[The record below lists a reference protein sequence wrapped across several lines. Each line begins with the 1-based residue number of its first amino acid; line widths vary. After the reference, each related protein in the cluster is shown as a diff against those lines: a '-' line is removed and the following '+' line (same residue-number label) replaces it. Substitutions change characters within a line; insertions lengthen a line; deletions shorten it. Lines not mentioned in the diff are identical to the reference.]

1 MPKGEIKMYGIMRVE
16 KRGRA
21 DVYGIQLEANRTVEQ
36 HEKGL
41 DFDKSDIDWNKTRDN
56 IFLIQTEK
64 WNKEITKVTKQIES
78 ETGKKTRKDAVV
90 LLDGLFTASPEFFEG
105 KTTQEIKKY
114 FEDCLDFYVKE
125 YCQGDETRVLNAVIH
140 LDEATPHMQVASIPV
155 YTSESG
161 NRLNAK
167 IIMGNKTD
175 YRKRQDRFFDA
186 VSCKYGLERGEPA
199 SAVNDKVH
207 TTKREWQAAT
217 QEETIEKNNKVL
229 AEQKKE
235 YIDTQKKLQDTA
247 DKIDLLTTEVV
258 DNLKVNKVSDI
269 LNRDTVTVDRK
280 SYESIKAVNENL
292 TQKVKNII
300 EAENIEEK
308 EAELQQIKYEIRQA
322 TARRDEIESDYLKMK
337 SYIIENESNLDLTI
351 KNAHLEME
359 NNSLREEN
367 KLLKNVIK
375 QVSDF
380 IERHNLPE
388 PIKRG
393 VKEIID
399 TLQSKRTSRG
409 IHR

>member
-1 MPKGEIKMYGIMRVE
+1 MYGIMRVE

-41 DFDKSDIDWNKTRDN
+41 EFDKSDIDWGKTDDN
-56 IFLIQTEK
+56 IFLVQTEQ
-64 WNKEITKVTKQIES
+64 WNREITKAIKRIET
-78 ETGKKTRKDAVV
+78 ETEKKTRKDAVV

-140 LDEATPHMQVASIPV
+140 LDETTPHMQVASIPV

-175 YRKRQDRFFDA
+175 YRKRQDRFFEA
-186 VSCKYGLERGEPA
+186 VSEKYGLERGEPA
-199 SAVNDKVH
+199 SAINDKVH

-217 QEETIEKNNKVL
+217 QEETIEKNNKAL

-235 YIDTQKKLQDTA
+235 YIYTQKKLQDTA

-280 SYESIKAVNENL
+280 SYESLKAVNDNIN
-292 TQKVKNII
+292 KSVKTIT

-308 EAELQQIKYEIRQA
+308 KAELQQIKYEIRQA
-322 TARRDEIESDYLKMK
+322 RSERDEIKNDYANMK
-337 SYIIENESNLDLTI
+337 GYLSANKGNLELTI
-351 KNAHLEME
+351 SNARLEQE
-359 NNSLREEN
+359 ND
-367 KLLKNVIK
+367 LLKNENELLKVAIVK
-375 QVSDF
+375 VSDF
-380 IERHNLPE
+380 IEKHNIPE
-388 PIKRG
+388 TIKRG
-393 VKEIID
+393 VQEIIGS
-399 TLQSKRTSRG
+399 LKQKQAKRD

>member
-1 MPKGEIKMYGIMRVE
+1 MYGIMRVE

-41 DFDKSDIDWNKTRDN
+41 EFDKSDIDWNRTRDN
-56 IFLIQTEK
+56 IFLVQTEQ
-64 WNKEITKVTKQIES
+64 WNREITKEIKRIET

-140 LDEATPHMQVASIPV
+140 LDETTPHMQVASIPS
-155 YTSESG
+155 YTSEAG

-175 YRKRQDRFFDA
+175 YRKRQDRFFEA
-186 VSCKYGLERGEPA
+186 VSEKYGLERGEPA
-199 SAVNDKVH
+199 SAINDKVH

-300 EAENIEEK
+300 EAENIEYK
-308 EAELQQIKYEIRQA
+308 QAELQQIKYEIRQA
-322 TARRDEIESDYLKMK
+322 RSERDEIKNDYANMK
-337 SYIIENESNLDLTI
+337 GYLSANKGNLELTI
-351 KNAHLEME
+351 SNARLEQE
-359 NNSLREEN
+359 ND
-367 KLLKNVIK
+367 LLKNENELLKVAIVK
-375 QVSDF
+375 VSDF
-380 IERHNLPE
+380 IEKHNIPE
-388 PIKRG
+388 TIKRG
-393 VKEIID
+393 VREIIGS
-399 TLQSKRTSRG
+399 LKQKQAKRD

>member
-1 MPKGEIKMYGIMRVE
+1 MKMYGIMRVE

-140 LDEATPHMQVASIPV
+140 LDETTPHMQVASIPV

-258 DNLKVNKVSDI
+258 ENLKVNKVSDI

-292 TQKVKNII
+292 TQKVRTIA

-322 TARRDEIESDYLKMK
+322 KSERDEIKNDYANMK
-337 SYIIENESNLDLTI
+337 GYLSANKGNLELTI
-351 KNAHLEME
+351 SNARLEQE
-359 NNSLREEN
+359 ND
-367 KLLKNVIK
+367 LLKNENELLKVAIVK
-375 QVSDF
+375 VSDF
-380 IERHNLPE
+380 IEKHNIPE
-388 PIKRG
+388 TIKRG
-393 VKEIID
+393 VQEIIGSLKQKQAKHD
-399 TLQSKRTSRG
+399 

>member
-1 MPKGEIKMYGIMRVE
+1 MYGIMRVE

-41 DFDKSDIDWNKTRDN
+41 EFDKSDIDWNKTNDN
-56 IFLIQTEK
+56 IFLIQTEQ
-64 WNKEITKVTKQIES
+64 WNREITKAIKRIET
-78 ETGKKTRKDAVV
+78 ETSKKTRKDAVV
-90 LLDGLFTASPEFFEG
+90 LLDGLFTASPEFFEN
-105 KTTQEIKKY
+105 KSDDEIKKY
-114 FEDCLDFYVKE
+114 FADCLEFYVKE
-125 YCQGDETRVLNAVIH
+125 FCQGDKTRVLNAVIH
-140 LDEATPHMQVASIPV
+140 LDETTPHMQVASIPS
-155 YTSESG
+155 YTSEAG

-175 YRKRQDRFFDA
+175 YRKRQDRFFEA
-186 VSCKYGLERGEPA
+186 VSEKYGLERGEPA
-199 SAVNDKVH
+199 STINDKVH

-292 TQKVKNII
+292 TQKVRTIA

-322 TARRDEIESDYLKMK
+322 KSERDDVADDYLQMK
-337 SYIIENESNLDLTI
+337 KYLTDNKSNLELTIEN
-351 KNAHLEME
+351 AQLEKE
-359 NNSLREEN
+359 NNSLKNEN
-367 KLLKNVIK
+367 KLLKAVINK
-375 QVSDF
+375 VSDF
-380 IERHNLPE
+380 IEKHNMPE
-388 PIKRG
+388 PLKRG
-393 VKEIID
+393 LKEITD
-399 TLQSKRTSRG
+399 SLHQKQPSRG

>member
-41 DFDKSDIDWNKTRDN
+41 EFDKSYIDWNKTRDN
-56 IFLIQTEK
+56 IFLVQTEH

-78 ETGKKTRKDAVV
+78 ETGKKTRKDSVV

-199 SAVNDKVH
+199 SAINDKVH

-217 QEETIEKNNKVL
+217 QKETIVRNNQVL
-229 AEQKKE
+229 AAQKEE
-235 YIDTQKKLQDTA
+235 YTKTKKKLKDTA
-247 DKIDLLTTEVV
+247 EKIDLLTAEAV
-258 DNLKVNKVSDI
+258 DKLKVNKVTDI

-280 SYESIKAVNENL
+280 SYESLKAVNDNIN
-292 TQKVKNII
+292 KSVKAIT
-300 EAENIEEK
+300 EAENIEDK
-308 EAELQQIKYEIRQA
+308 KAELQQINLEIRQA
-322 TARRDEIESDYLKMK
+322 KSERDDVADDYLQMK
-337 SYIIENESNLDLTI
+337 KYLSDNKSNLELTI
-351 KNAHLEME
+351 TNAQLEKE
-359 NNSLREEN
+359 NNSLKNEN
-367 KLLKNVIK
+367 KLLKAVINK
-375 QVSDF
+375 VSDF
-380 IERHNLPE
+380 IESHNLPE

-393 VKEIID
+393 VKEIIYS
-399 TLQSKRTSRG
+399 LKQKQPSRG
-409 IHR
+409 MNR

>member
-1 MPKGEIKMYGIMRVE
+1 MRVE

-41 DFDKSDIDWNKTRDN
+41 EFDKSDIDWGKTDDN
-56 IFLIQTEK
+56 IFLVQTEQ
-64 WNKEITKVTKQIES
+64 WNKEITKVTKRIET
-78 ETGKKTRKDAVV
+78 ENGKKTRKDAVV

-105 KTTQEIKKY
+105 KTTQEIKMY

-199 SAVNDKVH
+199 SAINDKVH

-217 QEETIEKNNKVL
+217 QEETIVRNNQVL
-229 AEQKKE
+229 AAQKEE
-235 YIDTQKKLQDTA
+235 YTKTK
-247 DKIDLLTTEVV
+247 
-258 DNLKVNKVSDI
+258 
-269 LNRDTVTVDRK
+269 
-280 SYESIKAVNENL
+280 
-292 TQKVKNII
+292 KVK
-300 EAENIEEK
+300 
-308 EAELQQIKYEIRQA
+308 RH
-322 TARRDEIESDYLKMK
+322 SG
-337 SYIIENESNLDLTI
+337 
-351 KNAHLEME
+351 KN
-359 NNSLREEN
+359 
-367 KLLKNVIK
+367 
-375 QVSDF
+375 
-380 IERHNLPE
+380 
-388 PIKRG
+388 
-393 VKEIID
+393 
-399 TLQSKRTSRG
+399 
-409 IHR
+409 

>member
-1 MPKGEIKMYGIMRVE
+1 MYGIMRVE

-258 DNLKVNKVSDI
+258 DNLKVNKVPDI

-280 SYESIKAVNENL
+280 SYESLKAVNENL
-292 TQKVKNII
+292 TQKVRTIA

-322 TARRDEIESDYLKMK
+322 TASRDEIESDYLKMK
-337 SYIIENESNLDLTI
+337 TFITENESNLDLTI

-359 NNSLREEN
+359 NNSLKEEN

-380 IERHNLPE
+380 IEQHNLPE

-393 VKEIID
+393 VKGIISSIK
-399 TLQSKRTSRG
+399 QKQQNRG
-409 IHR
+409 RGR

>member
-1 MPKGEIKMYGIMRVE
+1 MYGIMRVE

-41 DFDKSDIDWNKTRDN
+41 KFDKSDIDWNRTRDN
-56 IFLIQTEK
+56 IFLVQTEQ
-64 WNKEITKVTKQIES
+64 WNREITKEIKQIES
-78 ETGKKTRKDAVV
+78 ETSKKTRKDAVV

-105 KTTQEIKKY
+105 KTTQEIKMY

-175 YRKRQDRFFDA
+175 YRKRQDRFFEA
-186 VSCKYGLERGEPA
+186 VSEKYGLERGEPA
-199 SAVNDKVH
+199 SAINDKVH

-217 QEETIEKNNKVL
+217 QEEMIEKNNKVL

-292 TQKVKNII
+292 TQKVRTIA

-308 EAELQQIKYEIRQA
+308 EAELQQIKFEIRKA
-322 TARRDEIESDYLKMK
+322 KSERDDVADDYLQMK
-337 SYIIENESNLDLTI
+337 KYLTDNKSNLELTIEN
-351 KNAHLEME
+351 AQLEKE
-359 NNSLREEN
+359 NNSLKHEN
-367 KLLKNVIK
+367 KLLKAVINK
-375 QVSDF
+375 VSDF
-380 IERHNLPE
+380 IEKHNIPE
-388 PIKRG
+388 PLKRG
-393 VKEIID
+393 LKEITD
-399 TLQSKRTSRG
+399 SLHQKQPSRG

>member
-1 MPKGEIKMYGIMRVE
+1 MYGIMRVE

-21 DVYGIQLEANRTVEQ
+21 DVYGIQLEANRTEEQ

-41 DFDKSDIDWNKTRDN
+41 EFDKSDIDWNKTRDN
-56 IFLIQTEK
+56 IFLVQTEQ
-64 WNKEITKVTKQIES
+64 WNREITKAIKRIET

-90 LLDGLFTASPEFFEG
+90 LLDGLFTASPEFFAN
-105 KTTQEIKKY
+105 KSDDEIKKY

-175 YRKRQDRFFDA
+175 YRKRQDRFFEA
-186 VSCKYGLERGEPA
+186 VSEKYGLERGEPA
-199 SAVNDKVH
+199 SAINDKVH

-229 AEQKKE
+229 TEQKKE

-292 TQKVKNII
+292 TQKVRTIA
-300 EAENIEEK
+300 EAENIEDK
-308 EAELQQIKYEIRQA
+308 QTELQQIKYEIRQA
-322 TARRDEIESDYLKMK
+322 RLERDEIKNDYVNMK
-337 SYIIENESNLDLTI
+337 GYLSANKGNLELTI
-351 KNAHLEME
+351 SNARLERENDLLKN
-359 NNSLREEN
+359 EN
-367 KLLKNVIK
+367 KLLKAALVK
-375 QVSDF
+375 VSDF
-380 IERHNLPE
+380 IEKHNVPE
-388 PIKRG
+388 PIKKG
-393 VKEIID
+393 VREIMG
-399 TLQSKRTSRG
+399 TLRRKHKTRD

>member
-1 MPKGEIKMYGIMRVE
+1 MYGIMRVE

-41 DFDKSDIDWNKTRDN
+41 EFDKSDIDWNRTRDN
-56 IFLIQTEK
+56 IFLVQTEQ
-64 WNKEITKVTKQIES
+64 WNREITKEIKQIES
-78 ETGKKTRKDAVV
+78 ETSKKTRKDAVV

-105 KTTQEIKKY
+105 KTTQEIKMY

-175 YRKRQDRFFDA
+175 YRKRQDRFFEA
-186 VSCKYGLERGEPA
+186 VSEKYGLERGEPA
-199 SAVNDKVH
+199 SAINDKVH

-217 QEETIEKNNKVL
+217 QEEMIEKNNKVL

-292 TQKVKNII
+292 TQKVRTIA

-308 EAELQQIKYEIRQA
+308 EAELQQIKFEIRKA
-322 TARRDEIESDYLKMK
+322 KSERDDVADDYLQMK
-337 SYIIENESNLDLTI
+337 KYLTDNKSNLELTIEN
-351 KNAHLEME
+351 AQLEKE
-359 NNSLREEN
+359 NNSLKHEN
-367 KLLKNVIK
+367 KLLKAVINK
-375 QVSDF
+375 VSDF
-380 IERHNLPE
+380 IEKHNIPE
-388 PIKRG
+388 PLKRG
-393 VKEIID
+393 LKEITD
-399 TLQSKRTSRG
+399 SLHQKQPSRG

>member
-41 DFDKSDIDWNKTRDN
+41 EFDKSDIDWDKTNDN
-56 IFLIQTEK
+56 IFLVQTEQ
-64 WNKEITKVTKQIES
+64 WNREITKAIKQIES
-78 ETGKKTRKDAVV
+78 ETSKKTRKDAVV

-105 KTTQEIKKY
+105 KTTQEIKMY

-175 YRKRQDRFFDA
+175 YRKRQDRFFEA
-186 VSCKYGLERGEPA
+186 VSEKYGLERGEPA
-199 SAVNDKVH
+199 SAINDKVH

-217 QEETIEKNNKVL
+217 QEEAIAKNNQVL
-229 AEQKKE
+229 TAQKEE
-235 YIDTQKKLQDTA
+235 YTKTKKKLKDTA
-247 DKIDLLTTEVV
+247 EKIDLLTTEAI
-258 DNLKVNKVSDI
+258 DNLKVNKVTDI

-280 SYESIKAVNENL
+280 SYESLKAVNDNIN
-292 TQKVKNII
+292 KSVKAIT
-300 EAENIEEK
+300 EAENIEDMK
-308 EAELQQIKYEIRQA
+308 AELQQIKLEIRQA
-322 TARRDEIESDYLKMK
+322 KSERDEVADDYLQMK
-337 SYIIENESNLDLTI
+337 KYLTDNKSNLELTI
-351 KNAHLEME
+351 ANARLEKE
-359 NNSLREEN
+359 NNSLKNEN
-367 KLLKNVIK
+367 KLLKAVINK
-375 QVSDF
+375 VSDF
-380 IERHNLPE
+380 IEKHNIPE
-388 PIKRG
+388 PLKRG
-393 VKEIID
+393 LKEITD
-399 TLQSKRTSRG
+399 SLHQKQPSRG

>member
-1 MPKGEIKMYGIMRVE
+1 MYGIMRVE

-21 DVYGIQLEANRTVEQ
+21 DVYGIQLEANRTEEQ

-41 DFDKSDIDWNKTRDN
+41 EFDKSDIDWGKTDDN
-56 IFLIQTEK
+56 IFLVQTEH

-175 YRKRQDRFFDA
+175 YRKRQDRFFEA
-186 VSCKYGLERGEPA
+186 VSEKYGLERGEPA
-199 SAVNDKVH
+199 SAINDKVH

-217 QEETIEKNNKVL
+217 QEEAIAKNNQVL
-229 AEQKKE
+229 AAQKEE
-235 YIDTQKKLQDTA
+235 YVKKKKKLKDTA
-247 DKIDLLTTEVV
+247 DKIDLLTTEAI
-258 DNLKVNKVSDI
+258 DNLKVNKVTDI

-280 SYESIKAVNENL
+280 SYESLKAVNDNIN
-292 TQKVKNII
+292 KSVKAIT
-300 EAENIEEK
+300 EAENIEDK
-308 EAELQQIKYEIRQA
+308 KAKLQQIKLEIRKA
-322 TARRDEIESDYLKMK
+322 KSERDDVADDYLQMK
-337 SYIIENESNLDLTI
+337 KYLTDNKSNLELTIEN
-351 KNAHLEME
+351 AQLEKE
-359 NNSLREEN
+359 NNSLKHEN
-367 KLLKNVIK
+367 KLLKAVINK
-375 QVSDF
+375 VSDF
-380 IERHNLPE
+380 IEKHNMPE
-388 PIKRG
+388 PLKRG
-393 VKEIID
+393 LKEI
-399 TLQSKRTSRG
+399 TGSLHQKQPSRG

>member
-1 MPKGEIKMYGIMRVE
+1 MYGIMRVE

-41 DFDKSDIDWNKTRDN
+41 EFDKSDIDWGKTDDN
-56 IFLIQTEK
+56 IFLVQTEQ
-64 WNKEITKVTKQIES
+64 WNREITKAIKRIET
-78 ETGKKTRKDAVV
+78 ETRKKTRKDAVV

-140 LDEATPHMQVASIPV
+140 LDETTPHMQVVSIPV

-175 YRKRQDRFFDA
+175 YRKRQDRFFEA
-186 VSCKYGLERGEPA
+186 VSEKYRLERGEPA
-199 SAVNDKVH
+199 SAINDKVH

-292 TQKVKNII
+292 TQKVRTIA

-322 TARRDEIESDYLKMK
+322 KSKCDDVADDYLQMK
-337 SYIIENESNLDLTI
+337 KYLTDNKSNLELTIEN
-351 KNAHLEME
+351 ARLEKE
-359 NNSLREEN
+359 NNSLKNEN
-367 KLLKNVIK
+367 KLLKAVINK
-375 QVSDF
+375 VSDF
-380 IERHNLPE
+380 IEKHNMPE
-388 PIKRG
+388 PLKRG
-393 VKEIID
+393 LKEIID
-399 TLQSKRTSRG
+399 SLHQKQPSRG
-409 IHR
+409 MHR

>member
-1 MPKGEIKMYGIMRVE
+1 MYGIMRVE

-292 TQKVKNII
+292 TQKVKTIA

-322 TARRDEIESDYLKMK
+322 TASRDEIESDYLKMK
-337 SYIIENESNLDLTI
+337 NFITENESNLDLTI

>member
-1 MPKGEIKMYGIMRVE
+1 MYGIMRVE

-41 DFDKSDIDWNKTRDN
+41 EFDKSDIDWGKTDDN
-56 IFLIQTEK
+56 IFLVQTEQ
-64 WNKEITKVTKQIES
+64 WNREITKAIKQIETES
-78 ETGKKTRKDAVV
+78 GKKTRKDAVV

-105 KTTQEIKKY
+105 KTTQEIKMY

-140 LDEATPHMQVASIPV
+140 LDETTPHMQVASIPV

-175 YRKRQDRFFDA
+175 YRKRQDRFFEA
-186 VSCKYGLERGEPA
+186 VSEKYGLERGEPA
-199 SAVNDKVH
+199 SAINDKVH

-280 SYESIKAVNENL
+280 SYESLKAVNDNIN
-292 TQKVKNII
+292 KSVKTIT

-308 EAELQQIKYEIRQA
+308 KAELQQIKYEIRQA
-322 TARRDEIESDYLKMK
+322 RSERDEIKNDYANMK
-337 SYIIENESNLDLTI
+337 GYLSANKGNLELTI
-351 KNAHLEME
+351 SNARLEQE
-359 NNSLREEN
+359 ND
-367 KLLKNVIK
+367 LLKNENELLKVAIVK
-375 QVSDF
+375 VSDF
-380 IERHNLPE
+380 IEKHNIPE
-388 PIKRG
+388 TIKRG
-393 VKEIID
+393 VQEIIGS
-399 TLQSKRTSRG
+399 LKQKQAKRD

>member
-1 MPKGEIKMYGIMRVE
+1 MYGIMRVE

-41 DFDKSDIDWNKTRDN
+41 EFDKSDIDWGKTDDN
-56 IFLIQTEK
+56 IFLVQTEQ
-64 WNKEITKVTKQIES
+64 WNREITKAIKRIETES
-78 ETGKKTRKDAVV
+78 GKKTRKDAVV

-140 LDEATPHMQVASIPV
+140 LDETTPHMQVASIPV

-175 YRKRQDRFFDA
+175 YRKRQDRFFEA
-186 VSCKYGLERGEPA
+186 VSEKYGLERGEPA
-199 SAVNDKVH
+199 SAINDKVH

-217 QEETIEKNNKVL
+217 QEEAIAKNNQVL
-229 AEQKKE
+229 TAQKEE
-235 YIDTQKKLQDTA
+235 YTKTKKKLKDTA
-247 DKIDLLTTEVV
+247 EKIDLLTTEAV
-258 DNLKVNKVSDI
+258 DKLKVNKVTDI

-292 TQKVKNII
+292 TQKVRTIA

-322 TARRDEIESDYLKMK
+322 KSKRDDVADDYLQMK
-337 SYIIENESNLDLTI
+337 KYLTDNKSNLELTIENAQLEKENDL
-351 KNAHLEME
+351 
-359 NNSLREEN
+359 LRNEN
-367 KLLKNVIK
+367 KLLKAALVK
-375 QVSDF
+375 VLDF
-380 IERHNLPE
+380 IEKHNVPE

-393 VKEIID
+393 VREMIGSLKQKQAKHD
-399 TLQSKRTSRG
+399 

>member
-1 MPKGEIKMYGIMRVE
+1 MYGIMRVE

-41 DFDKSDIDWNKTRDN
+41 EFDKSDIDWGKTDDN
-56 IFLIQTEK
+56 IFLIQTEQ

-175 YRKRQDRFFDA
+175 YRKRQDRFFEA
-186 VSCKYGLERGEPA
+186 VSEKYGLERGEPA
-199 SAVNDKVH
+199 SAINDKVH

-217 QEETIEKNNKVL
+217 QEEAIAKNNQVL
-229 AEQKKE
+229 TAQKEE
-235 YIDTQKKLQDTA
+235 YTKTKKKLKDTA
-247 DKIDLLTTEVV
+247 DKIDLLTAEAV
-258 DNLKVNKVSDI
+258 DKLKVNKVTDI

-292 TQKVKNII
+292 TQKVRTIA
-300 EAENIEEK
+300 EAENIEDK
-308 EAELQQIKYEIRQA
+308 KAELQQIKYEIRQA
-322 TARRDEIESDYLKMK
+322 KSKRDDVADDYLHMK
-337 SYIIENESNLDLTI
+337 KYLTDNKSNLELTIEN
-351 KNAHLEME
+351 AQLEKE
-359 NNSLREEN
+359 NNSLKNEN
-367 KLLKNVIK
+367 KLLKAVINK
-375 QVSDF
+375 VSDF
-380 IERHNLPE
+380 IEKHNMPE
-388 PIKRG
+388 PLKRG
-393 VKEIID
+393 LKEITD
-399 TLQSKRTSRG
+399 SLHQKQPSRG

>member
-1 MPKGEIKMYGIMRVE
+1 MYGIMRVE

-41 DFDKSDIDWNKTRDN
+41 EFDKSDIDWGKTDDN
-56 IFLIQTEK
+56 IFLVQTEQ
-64 WNKEITKVTKQIES
+64 WNREITKAIKQIETES
-78 ETGKKTRKDAVV
+78 GKKTRKDAVV

-105 KTTQEIKKY
+105 KTTQEIKMY

-140 LDEATPHMQVASIPV
+140 LDETTPHMQVASIPV

-175 YRKRQDRFFDA
+175 YRKRQDRFFEA
-186 VSCKYGLERGEPA
+186 VSEKYGLERGEPA
-199 SAVNDKVH
+199 SAINDKVH

-217 QEETIEKNNKVL
+217 QEEAIAKNNQVL
-229 AEQKKE
+229 TAQKEE
-235 YIDTQKKLQDTA
+235 YTKTKKKLKDTA
-247 DKIDLLTTEVV
+247 EKIDLLTTEAV
-258 DNLKVNKVSDI
+258 DKLKVNKVTDI

-292 TQKVKNII
+292 TQKVRTIA

-322 TARRDEIESDYLKMK
+322 KSKRDDVADDYLQMK
-337 SYIIENESNLDLTI
+337 KYLTDNKSNLELTIENAQLEKENDL
-351 KNAHLEME
+351 
-359 NNSLREEN
+359 LRNEN
-367 KLLKNVIK
+367 KLLKAALVK
-375 QVSDF
+375 VLDF
-380 IERHNLPE
+380 IEKHNVPE

-393 VKEIID
+393 VREMIGSLKQKQAKHD
-399 TLQSKRTSRG
+399 

>member
-1 MPKGEIKMYGIMRVE
+1 MYGIMRVE

-56 IFLIQTEK
+56 IFLIQTEH
-64 WNKEITKVTKQIES
+64 WNKAITKVTKQIES

-292 TQKVKNII
+292 TQKVRTIV

-322 TARRDEIESDYLKMK
+322 TASRDEIESDYLKMK
-337 SYIIENESNLDLTI
+337 SYITENESNLDLTI

-380 IERHNLPE
+380 IEQHNLPE

-393 VKEIID
+393 VKGIISSIK
-399 TLQSKRTSRG
+399 QKQQNRG
-409 IHR
+409 RGR

>member
-1 MPKGEIKMYGIMRVE
+1 MYGIMRVE

-140 LDEATPHMQVASIPV
+140 LDETTPHMQVASIPV

-292 TQKVKNII
+292 TQKVRTIA

-308 EAELQQIKYEIRQA
+308 EAELQQIKYEIRKA
-322 TARRDEIESDYLKMK
+322 KSVRDEIKNDYAYMK
-337 SYIIENESNLDLTI
+337 GYLSANKGNLELTI
-351 KNAHLEME
+351 SNARLEQE
-359 NNSLREEN
+359 ND
-367 KLLKNVIK
+367 LLKNENELLKVAIVK
-375 QVSDF
+375 VSDF
-380 IERHNLPE
+380 IEKHNIPE
-388 PIKRG
+388 TIKRG
-393 VKEIID
+393 VQEIIGSLKQKQAKHD
-399 TLQSKRTSRG
+399 

>member
-1 MPKGEIKMYGIMRVE
+1 MYGIMRVE

-41 DFDKSDIDWNKTRDN
+41 EFDKSDIDWGKTDDN
-56 IFLIQTEK
+56 IFLVQTEQ
-64 WNKEITKVTKQIES
+64 WNREITKAIKRIETES
-78 ETGKKTRKDAVV
+78 GKKTRKDAVV
-90 LLDGLFTASPEFFEG
+90 LLDGLFTASPEFFES

-140 LDEATPHMQVASIPV
+140 LDETTPHMQVASIPV

-175 YRKRQDRFFDA
+175 YRKRQDRFFEA
-186 VSCKYGLERGEPA
+186 VSEKYGLERGEPA
-199 SAVNDKVH
+199 SAINDKVH

-217 QEETIEKNNKVL
+217 QEETLEKNNKVL

-292 TQKVKNII
+292 TQKVRTIA

-322 TARRDEIESDYLKMK
+322 RSERDDVADDYLQMK
-337 SYIIENESNLDLTI
+337 KYLTDNKSNLELTIEN
-351 KNAHLEME
+351 AQLEKE
-359 NNSLREEN
+359 NNSLKNEN
-367 KLLKNVIK
+367 KLLKAVINK
-375 QVSDF
+375 VSDF
-380 IERHNLPE
+380 IEKHNMPE
-388 PIKRG
+388 PLKRG
-393 VKEIID
+393 LKEITD
-399 TLQSKRTSRG
+399 SLKQKQPSRG
-409 IHR
+409 MHR

>member
-1 MPKGEIKMYGIMRVE
+1 MYGIMRVE

-41 DFDKSDIDWNKTRDN
+41 EFDKSDIDWGKTDDN
-56 IFLIQTEK
+56 IFLVQTEQ
-64 WNKEITKVTKQIES
+64 WNKEITKVTKRIET
-78 ETGKKTRKDAVV
+78 ENGKKTRKDAVV

-105 KTTQEIKKY
+105 KTTQEIKMY

-175 YRKRQDRFFDA
+175 YRKRQDRFFEA
-186 VSCKYGLERGEPA
+186 VSEKYGLERGEPA
-199 SAVNDKVH
+199 SAINDKVQ

-217 QEETIEKNNKVL
+217 QKETIEKNNKVL

-280 SYESIKAVNENL
+280 SYESLKAVNDNIN
-292 TQKVKNII
+292 KSVKTIT

-308 EAELQQIKYEIRQA
+308 KAELQQIKYEIRQA
-322 TARRDEIESDYLKMK
+322 RSERDEIKNDYANMK
-337 SYIIENESNLDLTI
+337 GYLSANKGNLELTI
-351 KNAHLEME
+351 SNARLEQE
-359 NNSLREEN
+359 ND
-367 KLLKNVIK
+367 LLKNENELLKVAIVK
-375 QVSDF
+375 VSDF
-380 IERHNLPE
+380 IEKHNIPE
-388 PIKRG
+388 TIKRG
-393 VKEIID
+393 VQEIIGS
-399 TLQSKRTSRG
+399 LKQKQAKRD

>member
-1 MPKGEIKMYGIMRVE
+1 MYGIMRVE

-21 DVYGIQLEANRTVEQ
+21 DVYGIQLEANRTEEQ

-41 DFDKSDIDWNKTRDN
+41 EFDKSDIDWGKTDDN
-56 IFLIQTEK
+56 TFLVQTEQ
-64 WNKEITKVTKQIES
+64 WNKEITKVTKQIETES
-78 ETGKKTRKDAVV
+78 GKKTRKDAVV
-90 LLDGLFTASPEFFEG
+90 LLDGLFTASPEFFAN
-105 KTTQEIKKY
+105 KSDDEIKKY

-175 YRKRQDRFFDA
+175 YRKRQDRFFEA
-186 VSCKYGLERGEPA
+186 VSEKYGLERGEPA
-199 SAVNDKVH
+199 SAINDKVH

-217 QEETIEKNNKVL
+217 QEEAIAKNNQVL
-229 AEQKKE
+229 TAQKEE
-235 YIDTQKKLQDTA
+235 YTKTKKKLKDTA
-247 DKIDLLTTEVV
+247 EKIDLLTAEAV
-258 DNLKVNKVSDI
+258 DKLKVNKVTDI

-292 TQKVKNII
+292 TQKVRTIA

-322 TARRDEIESDYLKMK
+322 KSERDDVADDYLQMK
-337 SYIIENESNLDLTI
+337 KYLTDNKSNLELTIEN
-351 KNAHLEME
+351 AQLEKE
-359 NNSLREEN
+359 NNSLKNEN
-367 KLLKNVIK
+367 KLLKAVINK
-375 QVSDF
+375 VSDF
-380 IERHNLPE
+380 IEKHNMPE
-388 PIKRG
+388 PLKRG
-393 VKEIID
+393 LKEITD
-399 TLQSKRTSRG
+399 SLKQKQPSRG
-409 IHR
+409 MHR

>member
-1 MPKGEIKMYGIMRVE
+1 MRVE

-41 DFDKSDIDWNKTRDN
+41 EFDKSDIDWGKTDDN
-56 IFLIQTEK
+56 IFLVQTEH
-64 WNKEITKVTKQIES
+64 WNKEITKVTKRIET
-78 ETGKKTRKDAVV
+78 ENGKKTRKDAVV

-105 KTTQEIKKY
+105 KTTQEIKMY

-175 YRKRQDRFFDA
+175 YRKRQDRFFEA
-186 VSCKYGLERGEPA
+186 VSEKYGLERGEPA
-199 SAVNDKVH
+199 SAINDKVH

-217 QEETIEKNNKVL
+217 QEEAIAKNNQVL
-229 AEQKKE
+229 TAQKEE
-235 YIDTQKKLQDTA
+235 YTKTKKKLKDTA
-247 DKIDLLTTEVV
+247 EKIDLLTTEAV
-258 DNLKVNKVSDI
+258 DKLKVNKMTDI

-280 SYESIKAVNENL
+280 SYESLKAVNDNIN
-292 TQKVKNII
+292 KSVKTIT
-300 EAENIEEK
+300 EAENIEDK
-308 EAELQQIKYEIRQA
+308 KAELQQIKFEIRQA
-322 TARRDEIESDYLKMK
+322 KSERDDVESNYLQMK
-337 SYIIENESNLDLTI
+337 KYLTDNKSNLELTIEN
-351 KNAHLEME
+351 AQLEKE
-359 NNSLREEN
+359 NNSLKNEN
-367 KLLKNVIK
+367 QLLKAVINK
-375 QVSDF
+375 VSDF
-380 IERHNLPE
+380 IEKHNMPE
-388 PIKRG
+388 PLKRG
-393 VKEIID
+393 LKEITD
-399 TLQSKRTSRG
+399 SLKQKQPSQG

>member
-1 MPKGEIKMYGIMRVE
+1 MYGIMRVE

-56 IFLIQTEK
+56 IFLVQTEQ

-161 NRLNAK
+161 NRLNEK

-258 DNLKVNKVSDI
+258 ENLKVNKVSDI

-280 SYESIKAVNENL
+280 SYESIKAINENL
-292 TQKVKNII
+292 TQKVRTIA

-322 TARRDEIESDYLKMK
+322 TASRDEIESDYLKMK
-337 SYIIENESNLDLTI
+337 NFITENESNLDLTI

-380 IERHNLPE
+380 IEQHNLPE

-393 VKEIID
+393 VKGIISSIK
-399 TLQSKRTSRG
+399 QKQQNRG
-409 IHR
+409 RGR

>member
-1 MPKGEIKMYGIMRVE
+1 MYGIMRVE

-64 WNKEITKVTKQIES
+64 WNKEITKVTKQIET
-78 ETGKKTRKDAVV
+78 ETRKKTRKDAVV

-105 KTTQEIKKY
+105 KKTQEIKKY

-140 LDEATPHMQVASIPV
+140 LDETTPHMQVASIPV

-199 SAVNDKVH
+199 SAINDKVH

-258 DNLKVNKVSDI
+258 ENLKVNKVSDI

-292 TQKVKNII
+292 TQKVRTIA